1 MAQLNDLLV
10 MGQSTLLGPVK
21 IDSIIDKNGSNGAT
35 NSSTIDKVLKSDD
48 NGKIYWGSADNVTF
62 SQTLT
67 SGTKIGTI
75 TINGTGTDLYC
86 QTNTNTTYTFAN
98 GTNGFTVTPA
108 GGNAQT
114 VTVTPSITNNIT
126 GSGTRTNGYIAKFSG
141 TNTITNGPA
150 IGTSTTTYLRNDGQW
165 ATPPGTTYSNF
176 VKSGTG
182 AKAGLVPA
190 PSTTAGTT
198 KYLCENGTWA
208 TPTDNNTTYTFGNG
222 TNGFTVKPSNSNTTQ
237 TVTITPS
244 ITNNITG
251 TGTSGYLAKFNGTNT
266 ITSGPQLGT
275 STTTYLRNDGTWATP
290 AGTYSLPLAANGTR
304 GGIKIGY
311 VASNANIPVQL
322 SSEKAYVALTSSA
335 ITSALGYPLSASGNR
350 WGVLTYVD
358 NDGDLCIGD
367 SIRFYTS
374 DTTTTTT
381 GTITAGATYISSS
394 KEFRAPSFYATSDAR
409 LKTNIK
415 SYEFTKKSIL
425 DLPIYKF
432 DFIQGRANQIGCLAQ
447 DLQKICPEI
456 VAVDENGFLSIQE
469 SKIAYLLINEIKKL
483 KNRIDMLEEQRRVD

>member
-150 IGTSTTTYLRNDGQW
+150 IGTSTTTYLRNDG
-165 ATPPGTTYSNF
+165 
-176 VKSGTG
+176 
-182 AKAGLVPA
+182 
-190 PSTTAGTT
+190 
-198 KYLCENGTWA
+198 
-208 TPTDNNTTYTFGNG
+208 
-222 TNGFTVKPSNSNTTQ
+222 
-237 TVTITPS
+237 
-244 ITNNITG
+244 
-251 TGTSGYLAKFNGTNT
+251 
-266 ITSGPQLGT
+266 
-275 STTTYLRNDGTWATP
+275 TWATP

-322 SSEKAYVALTSSA
+322 FSEKAYVALTSSA